1 MRLRSLVLFLMT
13 LMLVAGGQH
22 VEGVSV
28 QQGAHDALNTAKIVI
43 DGGRRYQTMGGFGSS
58 QRAWRD
64 GHLANRVGPPPA
76 IPEAIQK
83 TILTQLYTELGL
95 TRVRPT
101 GVRFTMDPAPGDH
114 PGGLLLDGRIAYVKQ
129 SMAFGLK
136 TVISENN
143 PLDGT
148 TAADFE
154 KHVENTLALLLYWR
168 ARGVEPAYQSLMN
181 EPTEN
186 RAWADA
192 VWHHNVI
199 KTLGPR
205 LRAAGLKT
213 RLVVPDELNACV
225 AYPIAHAIMD
235 DSEARR
241 YVGAL
246 TYHMYDMY
254 DGAATCLEKMTDLSR
269 AYNVPIWMTEYAWE
283 PGFDGSFEWAKQ
295 IHDLVVNYRVSAV
308 DYMWGFFG
316 EWDLHRFHTEQ
327 LIQVAF
333 GPNATYA
340 GHHRTSKYYATGQ
353 FSRFVHSGDVRIG
366 AESDA
371 KDVLVSAY
379 QGSDKL
385 VLILLNDSHAQR
397 RIVVTSRH
405 GPLPLSLTGV
415 RTSRSEEW
423 TPLGSLLR
431 AESAFAFNLP
441 PKSVTTLWGPSTT
454 KSRTN

>member
-1 MRLRSLVLFLMT
+1 MKHRFLVLFLMT
-13 LMLVAGGQH
+13 LPLVVGRQH
-22 VEGVSV
+22 MEGVSV
-28 QQGAHDALNTAKIVI
+28 PQRARGALNTAKIVI
-43 DGGRRYQTMGGFGSS
+43 DGGRRYQTMDGFGSS

-64 GHLANRVGPPPA
+64 GHVANRVGAPPA
-76 IPEAIQK
+76 IPEAIQD

-95 TRVRPT
+95 TRVRPH
-101 GVRFTMDPAPGDH
+101 GVWFAMDPAPGDH
-114 PGGLLLDGRIAYVKQ
+114 PGGPRDVDSRIAYVQQ

-154 KHVENTLALLLYWR
+154 KHAENTLALLLYWR
-168 ARGVEPAYQSLMN
+168 AKGVEPAYQTLMN

-186 RAWADA
+186 RTWADA
-192 VWHHNVI
+192 VWHRNVI

-225 AYPIAHAIMD
+225 AYPIAQAIMD
-235 DSEARR
+235 DPEARR

-246 TYHMYDMY
+246 AYHMYG
-254 DGAATCLEKMTDLSR
+254 GAVTCLEKMADLSR
-269 AYNVPIWMTEYAWE
+269 VYNVPVWMTEYARE
-283 PGFDGSFEWAKQ
+283 SGYDGSFEWAKQ
-295 IHDLVVNYRVSAV
+295 IHDLVAHYRVSAV

-316 EWDLHRFHTEQ
+316 EWDSHQFHTEQ
-327 LIQVAF
+327 LVQVAF
-333 GPNATYA
+333 GPSATYA
-340 GHHRTSKYYATGQ
+340 GHHRTSKYYVTGQ

-366 AESDA
+366 AESDT
-371 KDVLVSAY
+371 KDVLVTAY

-385 VLILLNDSHAQR
+385 VVILLNDSHAQR
-397 RIVVTSRH
+397 SIVVTSRQ
-405 GPLPLSLTGV
+405 GQLPLSLTGV

-423 TPLGSLLR
+423 TQLGSLMR
-431 AESAFAFNLP
+431 AGSTFALVLP

-454 KSRTN
+454 KSRTK